1 MGLLRSARNDRKEA
15 RNDRKEARNDSPK
28 IIIFLVL
35 SIIIATKALALT
47 GEDIAWK
54 VYNRPQGKDS
64 QAESIMI
71 LKKARGKEKVR
82 EMRIFTRE
90 DKKARYTLMR
100 FLSPKDIAGTAFLSI
115 SYHNGKEKQFLYL
128 PALKRTRRIAGSFK
142 FHRFVNSEFLYED
155 LDRRY
160 PPKYHHELLKEEI
173 YNGTPCYVVKTKPK
187 KKKYSSY
194 GYWIQWVTKDGFLP
208 IRIDIYDRKGKLFKR
223 FTAQKWEKIQGYWT
237 IFESKMENLKK
248 KRETIIKIEKIVY
261 DQGLAPEIFTKRRL
275 ERW

>member
-1 MGLLRSARNDRKEA
+1 MRKT
-15 RNDRKEARNDSPK
+15 
-28 IIIFLVL
+28 IVFIIFWLM
-35 SIIIATKALALT
+35 ANKALALT
-47 GEDIAWK
+47 GEEIAWK

-64 QAESIMI
+64 QAESVMI
-71 LKKARGKEKVR
+71 LKKARGREKTR
-82 EMRIFTRE
+82 KMKIFTRE

-100 FLSPKDIAGTAFLSI
+100 FLSPRDIAGTAFLSI
-115 SYHNGKEKQFLYL
+115 SYHNGKEEQFLYL

-160 PPKYHHELLKEEI
+160 PPKYRHELLREEI
-173 YNGTPCYVVKTKPK
+173 LQGTPCYVVKTTPK

-194 GYWIQWVTKDGFLP
+194 GYWVQWITKDGYLP

-223 FTAQKWEKIQGYWT
+223 FSAQKWEKIQGYWT
-237 IFESKMENLKK
+237 ILESQMENLKK
-248 KRETIIKIEKIVY
+248 KRLTIIKINKIIY
-261 DQGLAPEIFTKRRL
+261 DQGIDPKIFTKRRL